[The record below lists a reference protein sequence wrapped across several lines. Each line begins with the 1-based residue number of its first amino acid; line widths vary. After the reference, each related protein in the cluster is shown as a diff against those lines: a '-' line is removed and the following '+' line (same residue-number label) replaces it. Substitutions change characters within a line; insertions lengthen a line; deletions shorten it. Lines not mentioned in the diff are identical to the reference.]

1 MASTNGGKAPD
12 LAAKAAKLTGTTG
25 AGAQAAAGST
35 QRLRDFLNRFGLTLS
50 FLLLVLALTLLSDRF
65 LTVSNTVNVLRQ
77 AAINGIISVGM
88 TYVILT
94 AGIDLSVG
102 AILAFTNVI
111 VADVLVRGGPPALAI
126 ILGLVLGA
134 GLGLANGLLIT
145 RFGIPPFI
153 VTLGTMT
160 IARGLALTYTQGQP
174 ITGLPDG
181 FRFIGTGALGP
192 VPMPIVLMA
201 LTFAVGYF
209 VLNRTAVGA
218 YIYALGNN
226 PTAARFSG
234 IPVNRYISLVYVI
247 SGGLSALAG
256 MILIARLN
264 SAQPTAGLGY
274 EFDAIAAV
282 VVGGT
287 SLAGGQGGLGGTL
300 LGVLIIQVLNNGL
313 NLLNVSSFYQQVVQG
328 VVIALA
334 LLWHRALR
342 YHP

>member
-1 MASTNGGKAPD
+1 MPSTNGGKSSQ
-12 LAAKAAKLTGTTG
+12 LAAEVAQPTDSPT
-25 AGAQAAAGST
+25 AGAQASRGWQ
-35 QRLRDFLNRFGLTLS
+35 QRLHDFLSRFGLVLS
-50 FLLLVLALTLLSDRF
+50 FGLLVFVLTLLSDRF
-65 LTVSNTVNVLRQ
+65 LTVSNTVNILRQ

-102 AILAFTNVI
+102 AVLALANVI
-111 VADVLVRGGPPALAI
+111 VADFLVQGGHPGLAI
-126 ILGLVLGA
+126 L
-134 GLGLANGLLIT
+134 LGLAIGSGFGLVNGLFTT
-145 RFGIPPFI
+145 RFGVPPFI

-174 ITGLPDG
+174 ITGLPEG
-181 FRFIGTGALGP
+181 FRFMGTGSLGP
-192 VPMPIVLMA
+192 LPMPIVLMI

-209 VLNRTAVGA
+209 VLNRTTLGA

-226 PTAARFSG
+226 PTAARFAG
-234 IPVNRYISLVYVI
+234 IPVNRYTSLVYII

-334 LLWHRALR
+334 LLWHRAFR
-342 YHP
+342 